1 MFFATLPGSRRF
13 LQARKAPA
21 RVTLCRKNGLGN
33 YPRRAAQARMMEP
46 RSGAQWGK

>member
-1 MFFATLPGSRRF
+1 MLFATLPGSRRF

-21 RVTLCRKNGLGN
+21 RVTPCRKDGLGN